1 MENIPRLDKT
11 KIAVFKLGQEPKS
24 HVFWLTQ
31 TPVQR
36 LEAVE
41 FYRKQYTPN
50 YGTESRLQR
59 VYTITKRENS

>member
-1 MENIPRLDKT
+1 MKNIPRLDKT
-11 KIAVFKLGQEPKS
+11 QIAVFKLGNEPKS
-24 HVFWLTQ
+24 YLLWLTQ
-31 TPVQR
+31 TPTQR

-59 VYTITKRENS
+59 VYTVIKRKNS